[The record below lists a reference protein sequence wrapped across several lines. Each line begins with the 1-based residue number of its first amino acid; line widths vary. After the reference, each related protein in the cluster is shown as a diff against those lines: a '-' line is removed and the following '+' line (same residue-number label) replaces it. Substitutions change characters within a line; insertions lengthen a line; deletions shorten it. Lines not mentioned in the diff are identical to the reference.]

1 MSVPNQTPYNIYTA
15 NGLTTVFAYEF
26 YLISAS
32 DIQVTINGNEVTSGY
47 TVSGVGNTGGGEIT
61 FLTAPANGSTVIFE
75 RVTPTYR
82 LTDYQDNGDLLA
94 DTVNKDFDRLWMAI
108 QRAFIYLGVAL
119 RRPLFGGG
127 PFNADGYRI
136 ENLSSPIN
144 DHDAVTKEYSDRIL
158 KLNLE
163 RVLRVPESY
172 VNALPS
178 ANYRANKV
186 LAFNSEG
193 NPITVLPAS
202 GSASDVLIELAST
215 EPGSGADLVAGAR
228 KYFRVTDY
236 PGGTPNS
243 KITRNSDGTLIILKG
258 TNNTNAIKA
267 AIADAQTSNGVVYFP
282 APENG
287 SSYLYDDTLF
297 PVVTSGALWRGASLL
312 GDGKTATKLI
322 FDGGDKPA
330 VHVKGTS
337 GWPTNIFI
345 QGISLYSANDF
356 VGEGWKLQGITG
368 VRLTDFAAY
377 RFGDGGLSFSNGSAT
392 GIFTEFNI
400 IQDGWLENN
409 KTNKKF
415 RKDGG
420 DGSFHGITLRNV
432 ISNNLPGQTG
442 LDVGAGCVIYNAD
455 WNQVTFF
462 GAEGVQWILNNGAR
476 NGFETLYFEGD
487 GTVSNNGN
495 WSTAGYWRVQSSSGI
510 ISDTST
516 IPFANDGYLSPTT
529 PTDANFSAAGFSSVQ
544 ALQPLLH
551 NQTYRGLMRLIG
563 NNAQALAVT
572 GYDSGSFE
580 SQGLAIVSQSA
591 GDSVKDIILR
601 QLIHLN
607 GITSFRPEY
616 RFNYI
621 GGGTQL
627 SINSGGRHTGVLGRR
642 TAGVISASS
651 SQQTITT
658 DLALP
663 AANQTFT
670 LSVHL
675 YSSDGAHRHVA
686 TFIGAAVTGSIASTA
701 LQLTSHSDAA
711 IAFPSASF
719 VILEGGILRF
729 AITTSVDISYE
740 IKALGVGTY

>member
-345 QGISLYSANDF
+345 QGISLYSAK
-356 VGEGWKLQGITG
+356 EG
-368 VRLTDFAAY
+368 A
-377 RFGDGGLSFSNGSAT
+377 
-392 GIFTEFNI
+392 
-400 IQDGWLENN
+400 N
-409 KTNKKF
+409 KF
-415 RKDGG
+415 
-420 DGSFHGITLRNV
+420 
-432 ISNNLPGQTG
+432 
-442 LDVGAGCVIYNAD
+442 
-455 WNQVTFF
+455 
-462 GAEGVQWILNNGAR
+462 
-476 NGFETLYFEGD
+476 
-487 GTVSNNGN
+487 
-495 WSTAGYWRVQSSSGI
+495 
-510 ISDTST
+510 
-516 IPFANDGYLSPTT
+516 
-529 PTDANFSAAGFSSVQ
+529 
-544 ALQPLLH
+544 
-551 NQTYRGLMRLIG
+551 LI
-563 NNAQALAVT
+563 
-572 GYDSGSFE
+572 
-580 SQGLAIVSQSA
+580 
-591 GDSVKDIILR
+591 
-601 QLIHLN
+601 
-607 GITSFRPEY
+607 
-616 RFNYI
+616 
-621 GGGTQL
+621 
-627 SINSGGRHTGVLGRR
+627 
-642 TAGVISASS
+642 
-651 SQQTITT
+651 
-658 DLALP
+658 
-663 AANQTFT
+663 
-670 LSVHL
+670 
-675 YSSDGAHRHVA
+675 
-686 TFIGAAVTGSIASTA
+686 
-701 LQLTSHSDAA
+701 
-711 IAFPSASF
+711 
-719 VILEGGILRF
+719 
-729 AITTSVDISYE
+729 
-740 IKALGVGTY
+740 